1 MVESVFILYLPLLT
15 HWEISQLVFQKI
27 LPDAFS
33 CKRQNFMK
41 FEAQS
46 KQQNGL
52 VQVFHKILRENS
64 QIIHQKFAKNEF

>member
-1 MVESVFILYLPLLT
+1 
-15 HWEISQLVFQKI
+15 
-27 LPDAFS
+27 
-33 CKRQNFMK
+33 MK

-52 VQVFHKILRENS
+52 VQVFQKSLRENS